1 MMVCFCCYGEITRKD
16 IISYNLDYYSLK
28 MKENIEN
35 LKLKEAIEKKKEKK
49 QEIKIQKSKERGEK
63 VLKFLKKV
71 QSDFAIKVISE
82 NKYTDNLYK
91 THRDHV
97 NAFTNTVD
105 VAIKYRPKFFW
116 RKGHTS
122 LGFDING
129 GPDTNI
135 TKKNVFAKGKGNFNT
150 LLEHTRGKYTFGL
163 KFGLGKDY
171 SALTNIKTGA
181 IMQEGLIDYWRRLY
195 GATLNMNFN
204 IIPTD
209 ISYTHTD
216 NLYEKR
222 YATSNTSSDKISL
235 TNYFKVFPKT
245 SLLTSFDYNVDNSP
259 KRPNARI
266 VSYTWWAG
274 LKGRLT
280 PKITGLVKSGYRFE
294 NPKSSV
300 DTNTQTIN
308 LNLDYRMFERLFHT
322 FSVDRNIQ
330 TTAYEN
336 EYWVKTTRFQLTST
350 YLPTFSKRL
359 RFLTDFA
366 FIDYSYSSE
375 RKDKL
380 YQMGLEAIYV
390 LRNKLNVSAKYEF
403 EYNNSDELEN
413 DYKVNTITLRL
424 TKEF

>member
-49 QEIKIQKSKERGEK
+49 QEIKIQKSKERREK

-97 NAFTNTVD
+97 NAFTNAVD

-135 TKKNVFAKGKGNFNT
+135 TKKNVFVKGKGNFNT

-209 ISYTHTD
+209 INYTHTD

-308 LNLDYRMFERLFHT
+308 LNLDYRMFDRLFHT

-390 LRNKLNVSAKYEF
+390 LRNKLNVSAKYKF